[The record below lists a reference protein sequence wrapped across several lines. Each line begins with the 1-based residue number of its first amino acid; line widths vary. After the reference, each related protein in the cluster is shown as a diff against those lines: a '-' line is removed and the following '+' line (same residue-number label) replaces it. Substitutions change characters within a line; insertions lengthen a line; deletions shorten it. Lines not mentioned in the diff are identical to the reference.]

1 MVTAATAVPAHSWG
15 SKELVS
21 TGSTPREGIM
31 SSIWIGL
38 VALLGG
44 WVFVAVAL
52 GALIARW
59 MHMQRR

>member
-1 MVTAATAVPAHSWG
+1 
-15 SKELVS
+15 
-21 TGSTPREGIM
+21 M

-44 WVFVAVAL
+44 WVFVAVVL

>member
-1 MVTAATAVPAHSWG
+1 
-15 SKELVS
+15 
-21 TGSTPREGIM
+21 M